1 MIKIGIDFSMKS
13 PAVCLDR
20 NTEELDFFC
29 FPRTGTAKEKVL
41 ENLNT
46 AGVRVCQLPNE
57 STLPK
62 KASIAERERSS
73 LVDAKMQVESIFLR
87 VESLHMDEDVTV
99 GIEGFSFASTGNR
112 LAQISGY
119 QWLLRYLYLTQ
130 GQMAPENF
138 YVFSPMTV
146 KATAGKGNYKKEEMI
161 AAFIASDD
169 SRLTNNPFWLAM
181 KNTPELFQNKKGG
194 WEKPIDDIVD
204 GYWVLRTLENNTK
217 ELLKDS

>member
-1 MIKIGIDFSMKS
+1 MIKIGIDFSIKS
-13 PAVCLDR
+13 PAVSLVKNQED
-20 NTEELDFFC
+20 LLFFC

-41 ENLNT
+41 ENLT
-46 AGVRVCQLPNE
+46 AAGVYVLQLTNE
-57 STLPK
+57 PPLAK

-73 LVDAKMQVESIFLR
+73 LMDAKMQVESVFLR
-87 VESLHMDEDVTV
+87 VESHHMNESVTV

-138 YVFSPMTV
+138 HVFSPMTV
-146 KATAGKGNYKKEEMI
+146 KATAGKGNFKKEEMI
-161 AAFIASDD
+161 AAFLSSDD
-169 SRLTNNPFWLAM
+169 KRLTSNPFWLAM

-204 GYWVLRTLENNTK
+204 SYWVLRTLENHTT